1 MAINILVVDDSA
13 VMRSMIIKTIK
24 NTGIEVGEVHQAS
37 NGAEGLEVVD
47 NNWLDLLF
55 IDVNMP
61 IMDGMEMLEKVRKNP
76 ITMDMPVLI
85 VSTESNSARIKII
98 DGQYAGF
105 VHKPFTP
112 EVLKEKILDVLGVM
126 H

>member
-47 NNWLDLLF
+47 SNWLDLLF

-61 IMDGMEMLEKVRKNP
+61 IMDGMEMLEKVRQNP

-85 VSTESNSARIKII
+85 VSTESNTERIKII
-98 DGQYAGF
+98 DEQYAGF

>member
-24 NTGIEVGEVHQAS
+24 NTGIEVGEVHQAG
-37 NGAEGLEVVD
+37 NGAEGLEVLD

-61 IMDGMEMLEKVRKNP
+61 VMDGMEMLAQVRKNP

-85 VSTESNSARIKII
+85 VSTESNNERIKII
-98 DGQYAGF
+98 DEQYAGF
-105 VHKPFTP
+105 VHKPFTA